1 MIEIRFHGRGGQG
14 AVTAAELLA
23 QAVIAEN
30 RYAQAFPNFGAER
43 RGAPVTAYLRVS
55 DSLIRLREK
64 IERPDVVV
72 ILDPTLVGNADVL
85 QGLRE
90 GGTVLLNTPARDATG
105 LDPALLSHRL
115 VLVDANRIA
124 LKTLGVPIA
133 NTAIIGAILQATGI
147 AKLESLAE
155 PVAHRFGRLGDKNL
169 QAIQGGFEGTILLE
183 SKSLGAQAAVPG
195 AQPAVPGAQPAV
207 PGAQAAVPGTKT
219 AAPATQPAAKEK
231 TPWRPDALHAWKDMP
246 LGGDITEPGNSVRF
260 NTGNWRTAGHPA
272 TDYSLCIKCGLC
284 WILCPDNAWIHNENG
299 TFYLDER
306 HCKGCGICVV
316 QCPRKAIQLQGEH
329 P

>member
-55 DSLIRLREK
+55 DSPILLREK

-85 QGLRE
+85 QGLRK
-90 GGTVLLNTPARDATG
+90 GGTVVLNTSARSATG
-105 LDPALLSHRL
+105 LNPALLLHRL
-115 VLVDANRIA
+115 VMLDANRIA
-124 LKTLGVPIA
+124 IETLGVPIA
-133 NTAIIGAILQATGI
+133 NTAMIGAIVQATGI
-147 AKLESLAE
+147 AKLESLAL

-169 QAIQGGFEGTILLE
+169 QAIRSGFEGTILLN
-183 SKSLGAQAAVPG
+183 SKLPSAR
-195 AQPAVPGAQPAV
+195 
-207 PGAQAAVPGTKT
+207 
-219 AAPATQPAAKEK
+219 PAAEEK
-231 TPWRPDALHAWKDMP
+231 APWRPDALRAWKDMP
-246 LGGDITEPGNSVRF
+246 LGGDITEPGNSARF
-260 NTGNWRTAGHPA
+260 HTGNWRTAGHPA
-272 TDYSLCIKCGLC
+272 TDYSRCTKCGLC
-284 WILCPDNAWIHNENG
+284 WIFCPDNAWIRNENG
-299 TFYLDER
+299 TFDLDER
-306 HCKGCGICVV
+306 YCKGCGICVE
-316 QCPRKAIQLQGEH
+316 QCPRKAILLQGEH

>member
-1 MIEIRFHGRGGQG
+1 VIEIRFHGRGGQG

-105 LDPALLSHRL
+105 LNPALLSHRL

-183 SKSLGAQAAVPG
+183 SKSTGA
-195 AQPAVPGAQPAV
+195 
-207 PGAQAAVPGTKT
+207 
-219 AAPATQPAAKEK
+219 QPAAKEK